1 MGVNNIAIPENASIF
16 KLKRYV
22 EISGFEE
29 EVKSIFVC
37 KFIFQL
43 K

>member
-1 MGVNNIAIPENASIF
+1 MGGNNIAIPENASIF

-29 EVKSIFVC
+29 DN
-37 KFIFQL
+37 L
-43 K
+43 